1 MGDFITMEPEAIIG
15 ASGSA
20 AALAGEFAAHGGQAA
35 ASSAV
40 VPPGIEEISAANAAK
55 IMQVATEASAVL
67 QVGAAFH
74 AEHGLA
80 MGTSAAL
87 TSLADAVN
95 YAAIGD
101 IL

>member
-1 MGDFITMEPEAIIG
+1 MLFR
-15 ASGSA
+15 S
-20 AALAGEFAAHGGQAA
+20 AALAAEVAGHGGQAA

-40 VPPGIEEISAANAAK
+40 VPPGLEEISAANAAK

-67 QVGAAFH
+67 EAGAAFH
-74 AEHGLA
+74 AEHGLSV
-80 MGTSAAL
+80 GTSAAL
-87 TSLADAVN
+87 TSLADALN

>member
-1 MGDFITMEPEAIIG
+1 MGFIFMEPEAVVG
-15 ASGSA
+15 ASGTA
-20 AALAGEFAAHGGQAA
+20 AGLAAEVAGHGGQAA

-40 VPPGIEEISAANAAK
+40 VPPGLEEISAANAAK
-55 IMQVATEASAVL
+55 IVAVATEAAAVL

-74 AEHGLA
+74 AAHGVA
-80 MGTSAAL
+80 MGGSAAL

-95 YAAIGD
+95 YAAIGQ

>member
-1 MGDFITMEPEAIIG
+1 MGDFIFMEPEAVVG

-20 AALAGEFAAHGGQAA
+20 AALASEVAAHGAQAA

-55 IMQVATEASAVL
+55 IVQVATEATGVVEA
-67 QVGAAFH
+67 GAAFH
-74 AEHGLA
+74 AEHGVA
-80 MGTSAAL
+80 VGTSAAL

-95 YAAIGD
+95 YASIGT
-101 IL
+101 II